1 MMGYCLSVLLRSH
14 DKGFWACLGDLPPDI
29 SPHDGFTLATVCGV
43 GPALERDMAQWLERS
58 ALPMSLP
65 VVWFR
70 IPLGAGFQRNI
81 MFLPFQ
87 YWDIVSMMCH
97 WARHLTLKCF
107 T

>member
-29 SPHDGFTLATVCGV
+29 SPHDGFTLWRWPSVREGHGAMV
-43 GPALERDMAQWLERS
+43 
-58 ALPMSLP
+58 MSLP

-97 WARHLTLKCF
+97 WARHFTLKCF